1 MTDSSAESDSKAQ
14 GPSDDV
20 PGWLSAA
27 SLTPDAILTLCDSW
41 LENAGP
47 RATDSM
53 ELGDSEWIELCEKIR
68 VVASGMKM
76 DVRPIMEFEQA
87 CPQFGMPAQEDVFTK
102 LRTAMAV
109 VESLADSA
117 KYEVSQRLSQPAEP
131 TSKVPAGELDTE
143 KDSSN
148 TERKKT
154 KREKQQE
161 WLANAMLLLR
171 DHPDWSDAK
180 IAREVG
186 KSPSTLCRNPE
197 YKAAA
202 ARSRGSKSNIVK
214 GHKTVDSESGMTDV
228 EAYASDAENCDLDS
242 DIGQPIPGSKF
253 VREKCSTCGEPMR
266 VSPDDVGTFP
276 VCGECQE

>member
-117 KYEVSQRLSQPAEP
+117 K
-131 TSKVPAGELDTE
+131 
-143 KDSSN
+143 
-148 TERKKT
+148 
-154 KREKQQE
+154 
-161 WLANAMLLLR
+161 
-171 DHPDWSDAK
+171 
-180 IAREVG
+180 
-186 KSPSTLCRNPE
+186 
-197 YKAAA
+197 
-202 ARSRGSKSNIVK
+202 
-214 GHKTVDSESGMTDV
+214 
-228 EAYASDAENCDLDS
+228 
-242 DIGQPIPGSKF
+242 
-253 VREKCSTCGEPMR
+253 
-266 VSPDDVGTFP
+266 
-276 VCGECQE
+276 